1 MRGFAILLGF
11 WLAGEGIVYATGA
24 PLPGQVVGMMLL
36 LIALLRGWV
45 KEAWVKDAA
54 DLLFTRMMLF
64 FAPVIA
70 GVMIYF
76 PVIRAHWLP
85 VAGAVLLGTLGVLAA
100 TGGAITVM
108 TSRRRE
114 RARKEDYHVGA

>member
-24 PLPGQVVGMMLL
+24 PLPGQVVGMLLL

-45 KEAWVKDAA
+45 KEAWIKDAA
-54 DLLFTRMMLF
+54 DLLFSRMMLF

-70 GVMIYF
+70 GVMMYI
-76 PVIRAHWLP
+76 PIIRAHWLP

-100 TGGAITVM
+100 TGGAVTVM
-108 TSRRRE
+108 TSRRRN
-114 RARKEDYHVGA
+114 RARQEDYHVGA